1 MVTIYLD
8 KQVFSHLFNAKE
20 EKYSLLR
27 EKILSHKDEFIFFY
41 SNAHLFDLQDD
52 KTDIKYTE
60 MEYMQSIVSGY
71 HLIYENHKQEVI
83 KQSPRNAFETIGK
96 IEDFSW
102 LENFVFT
109 NNRRTAECYQ

>member
-1 MVTIYLD
+1 
-8 KQVFSHLFNAKE
+8 
-20 EKYSLLR
+20 
-27 EKILSHKDEFIFFY
+27 
-41 SNAHLFDLQDD
+41 
-52 KTDIKYTE
+52 

-102 LENFVFT
+102 LENFDFSQITEEQRNVIIT
-109 NNRRTAECYQ
+109 LLILALRI